1 MAADQFMRIEEDV
14 KKKLEDMKD
23 QLHTKNPSGTIQKLI
38 DYHDR
43 KRNHIPVQDDV
54 RDQLMALRQK
64 LGLRGHACENDLMK
78 LLLAHYETSPH
89 LSRQTFE
96 LYAGMRN

>member
-1 MAADQFMRIEEDV
+1 MAAEAMMRIEQEV
-14 KKKLEDMKD
+14 KDKLDELKD

-54 RDQLMALRQK
+54 RDQLAALRSK

-78 LLLAHYETSPH
+78 LLLAHYETSPN